1 MSRTDYA
8 GEKFCLGV
16 DVGGTNLRCAL
27 VAEDG
32 AILARRSQ
40 ATDIASG
47 RAGFLSRLIT
57 LLEGL
62 KLEAANRGDQVCAVG
77 LGVPGL
83 FSNEGILRSSVNLV
97 ALEGLNLAQLVS
109 QEIGV
114 PVVALNDANAS
125 AVGEQRYGA
134 ARPFASSLTLTL
146 GTGVGAGLIL
156 DGRLWTGIDGV
167 AGEFGHWTVEPQ
179 GRPCNCGNRGCLEQY
194 ASASAIAALAQ
205 DQGVQAGG
213 GALDAARVA
222 ALARQGD
229 RQALAVLNQAA
240 SYLGIAIA
248 SVINLLNLEA
258 VIVGGGVSES
268 FDLLYEPLCCEIRQ
282 RAFAIPAR
290 RLSILKAGLG
300 NDAGVLGAAATAWD
314 LCAGTK
320 RLGTGEFS
328 SSPL

>member
-1 MSRTDYA
+1 MNRTNA
-8 GEKFCLGV
+8 GEKLCLGV

-32 AILARRSQ
+32 AILARQSE

-62 KLEAANRGDQVCAVG
+62 KLEAGKRGAKVCAIG

-83 FSNEGILRSSVNLV
+83 FSNEGVLRSSVNLV
-97 ALEGLNLAQLVS
+97 ALEGLNLAHLVS

-125 AVGEQRYGA
+125 AVGEQRFGA

-146 GTGVGAGLIL
+146 GTGVGSGLIL

-205 DQGVQAGG
+205 ARGVQAIGG
-213 GALDAARVA
+213 GALDAAQVA

-229 RQALAVLNQAA
+229 PQALAVLNQAA
-240 SYLGIAIA
+240 TYLGIAIA
-248 SVINLLNLEA
+248 GVINLLNLEA
-258 VIVGGGVSES
+258 VIIGGGVSES
-268 FDLLYEPLCCEIRQ
+268 FDLLYQPLCCEIQQ

-290 RLSILKAGLG
+290 RLSILKASLG

-314 LCAGTK
+314 LSCGT
-320 RLGTGEFS
+320 
-328 SSPL
+328 